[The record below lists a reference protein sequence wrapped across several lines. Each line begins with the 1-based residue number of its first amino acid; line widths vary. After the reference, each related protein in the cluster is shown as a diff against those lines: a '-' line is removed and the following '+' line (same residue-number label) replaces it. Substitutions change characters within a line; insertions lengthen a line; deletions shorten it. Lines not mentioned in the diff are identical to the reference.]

1 MATMNRAAA
10 SQAKAATHEAA
21 TTTPAKATPATATPA
36 TTTPAMAGSAKTGAK
51 SAKSKPA
58 NDLPSTL
65 AKLESLGHEKV
76 RALNR
81 KRGAGDAQ
89 FGVRLGDVRKV
100 AKEIKTDH
108 ELALELWD
116 TGILEARLLAILV
129 LQPKRLT
136 RDELD
141 AMVRA
146 PGSAQVADWLDSYVT
161 RQHPEKEALRRTW
174 LADDDPWALRAGWS
188 LTAERVGKSPDGLD
202 LAGLLD
208 RIEAELAVAAPEAQ
222 WTMNNTL
229 AGIGIHHAEHRE
241 RAVAIGER
249 LGVYRDYPT
258 PKGCTSP
265 FAPIW
270 IAEMVRRQG

>member
-1 MATMNRAAA
+1 MNEAAA
-10 SQAKAATHEAA
+10 SETKVAGHEAA
-21 TTTPAKATPATATPA
+21 KTT
-36 TTTPAMAGSAKTGAK
+36 SAKTTSAKAKTEFTKTMSANAKSTKAK
-51 SAKSKPA
+51 SAHTKPPA
-58 NDLPSTL
+58 NLASTL
-65 AKLESLGHEKV
+65 AKLEALGNEKV

-89 FGVRLGDVRKV
+89 YGVRLGDVRKV

-108 ELALELWD
+108 ALALELWD
-116 TGILEARLLAILV
+116 TGVLEARLLSILV
-129 LQPKRLT
+129 LEPKRLT
-136 RDELD
+136 REELD

-146 PGSAQVADWLDSYVT
+146 PGFVQVADWLDSYVT
-161 RQHPEKEALRRTW
+161 RKHPEKEDLRRAW
-174 LADDDPWALRAGWS
+174 LADDDPWALRGGWS
-188 LTAERVGKSPDGLD
+188 LTAERVGKSPEGLD
-202 LAGLLD
+202 LVALLD
-208 RIEAELAVAAPEAQ
+208 RIEAELTHAAPEAQ

-249 LGVYRDYPT
+249 TGVYRDYPT

>member
-1 MATMNRAAA
+1 MATMNEAAA
-10 SQAKAATHEAA
+10 SEAKVAAHDA
-21 TTTPAKATPATATPA
+21 AKAT
-36 TTTPAMAGSAKTGAK
+36 SAKTKAKSANAK
-51 SAKSKPA
+51 SAKTKSAKTKSAKTKSPA
-58 NDLPSTL
+58 TLASTL

-89 FGVRLGDVRKV
+89 YGVRLGDVRKV

-108 ELALELWD
+108 ALALELWD
-116 TGILEARLLAILV
+116 TGVLEARLLAIL
-129 LQPKRLT
+129 LLEPKRLT

-141 AMVRA
+141 AMVRS
-146 PGSAQVADWLDSYVT
+146 PGFVQVADWLDSYVT
-161 RQHPEKEALRRTW
+161 RQHPEKEALRRAW

-202 LAGLLD
+202 LADLLD
-208 RIEAELAVAAPEAQ
+208 RIEAELAHAAPEAQ

-265 FAPIW
+265 FAPSW

>member
-21 TTTPAKATPATATPA
+21 TTTPSKAE
-36 TTTPAMAGSAKTGAK
+36 SSKTMAK
-51 SAKSKPA
+51 SAKTKPS
-58 NDLPSTL
+58 DLPSTL

-146 PGSAQVADWLDSYVT
+146 PGFVQVADWLDSYVT
-161 RQHPEKEALRRTW
+161 RQHPEKEALRQTW

-188 LTAERVGKSPDGLD
+188 LTAERVGKDPDGLD

-270 IAEMVRRQG
+270 IAEIVRRQG

>member
-1 MATMNRAAA
+1 MATMNKVAA
-10 SQAKAATHEAA
+10 SQAKAAAYEAA
-21 TTTPAKATPATATPA
+21 KTTSTTTKAKPANATATR
-36 TTTPAMAGSAKTGAK
+36 AK
-51 SAKSKPA
+51 SAKTEPA
-58 NDLPSTL
+58 ANLTATL
-65 AKLESLGHEKV
+65 AKLEALGNEKV

-89 FGVRLGDVRKV
+89 YGVRLGDVRKV

-108 ELALELWD
+108 ALALELWD
-116 TGILEARLLAILV
+116 TGVLEARMLAILV
-129 LQPKRLT
+129 LEPKRLT

-141 AMVRA
+141 AMVRS
-146 PGSAQVADWLDSYVT
+146 PGFVQVADWLDSYVT
-161 RQHPEKEALRRTW
+161 RQHPEKESLRQAW
-174 LADDDPWALRAGWS
+174 LADVDPWALRAGWS

-202 LAGLLD
+202 LAALLD
-208 RIEAELAVAAPEAQ
+208 RIEAELTHAAPEAQ